1 MHAQENG
8 FCELQFYAIPLALKV
23 GKLVGFILSA
33 WGRSLESVRKYW
45 RRYYIE
51 FLVQPEL

>member
-1 MHAQENG
+1 MHRKMDFVSYDFMQ
-8 FCELQFYAIPLALKV
+8 IPLALKV